1 MSVQSDENMNIF
13 HKVTYQNVRK
23 FFEHSRFFCSG
34 STKMS
39 EKSLSTK
46 MSENEYQNLRK
57 ILLCLHTKKLQKFQN
72 FQNLKYS
79 SESAWRSNE
88 LNYWTIEFNS
98 DGNFKNR
105 VEFVK
110 IQKFILVSF
119 LWFSLKNDILG
130 LKWMFWNFSEF
141 NLLLGLL
148 VIKWSV
154 GA

>member
-1 MSVQSDENMNIF
+1 
-13 HKVTYQNVRK
+13 
-23 FFEHSRFFCSG
+23 
-34 STKMS
+34 MS

-46 MSENEYQNLRK
+46 MSEKSLGTKMSENDYQNLRK

-72 FQNLKYS
+72 FQNLIYS
-79 SESAWRSNE
+79 SESAWRSSE

-105 VEFVK
+105 IEFVK

-130 LKWMFWNFSEF
+130 LKMKILKFLGIQPILGIFELLEHKLTPIFGKGTYWVSWFLTS
-141 NLLLGLL
+141 NLWKG
-148 VIKWSV
+148 WSLN
-154 GA
+154 GS